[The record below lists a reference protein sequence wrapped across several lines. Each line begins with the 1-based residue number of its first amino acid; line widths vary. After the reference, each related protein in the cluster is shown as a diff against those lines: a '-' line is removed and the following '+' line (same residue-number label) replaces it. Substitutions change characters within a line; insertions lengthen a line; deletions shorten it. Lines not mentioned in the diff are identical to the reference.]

1 MRNHRVL
8 ALLGALIALNVLG
21 RMLGPGFAGVEPIF
35 ALLILEGYAFGA
47 TLGASL
53 GALSLVTSAL
63 LLGGVGPWLPFQTI
77 GAALVGAGAGVL
89 PRFSSRFWGMTTL
102 SVWGFVSSYAYGA
115 IVTIWQW
122 PLLAGSSS
130 SLSYLPSGTI
140 EENAIRF
147 LEYSLVS
154 GGLLWDTGR
163 AITTVIILLIAS
175 KTILAALER
184 AANRLN
190 LQKSIRKS
198 ER

>member
-1 MRNHRVL
+1 
-8 ALLGALIALNVLG
+8 
-21 RMLGPGFAGVEPIF
+21 MLGPGFAGVEPIF

-53 GALSLVTSAL
+53 GAMSLVTSAL
-63 LLGGVGPWLPFQTI
+63 LLGGVGPWLPFQAL
-77 GAALVGAGAGVL
+77 GAALVGAGVGVL
-89 PRFSSRFWGMTTL
+89 PRFRSGALRMITL
-102 SVWGFVSSYAYGA
+102 SVWGIVSSYAYGA
-115 IVTIWQW
+115 IVTVWQW
-122 PLLAGSSS
+122 PLLTGSSS

-147 LEYSLVS
+147 LQYSLVS

-190 LQKSIRKS
+190 LQKSVRKS